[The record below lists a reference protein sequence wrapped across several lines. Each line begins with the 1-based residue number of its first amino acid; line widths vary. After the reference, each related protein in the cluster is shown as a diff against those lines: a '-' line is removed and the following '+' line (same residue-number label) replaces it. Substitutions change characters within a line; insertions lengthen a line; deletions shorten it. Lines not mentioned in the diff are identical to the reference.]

1 MSASS
6 LVIRVSRSV
15 AAIALAAVVL
25 SGCAPAASEATPSPS
40 APAAPSASGTPTPE
54 PTVEPVG
61 AEQGFR
67 TWLELSRIPDAPAA
81 CALMTPALIEK
92 MLAEVAASGMPMS
105 SCEEMIALTAEAY
118 RATGTDAEVSIAVQE
133 ETATAATLFVTYLSS
148 GKCGTVVMERA
159 GDSWILT
166 EQSEVCGA

>member
-1 MSASS
+1 MPASS
-6 LVIRVSRSV
+6 LLIRVSRSV

-25 SGCAPAASEATPSPS
+25 SGCAPAASEATPTPS
-40 APAAPSASGTPTPE
+40 APAAVETSTPTPE

-133 ETATAATLFVTYLSS
+133 ETATAATLFVTYVSS

-159 GDSWILT
+159 GDDWILT

>member
-1 MSASS
+1 MPASS
-6 LVIRVSRSV
+6 LLIRVSRSV

-25 SGCAPAASEATPSPS
+25 SGCAPAASEATPTPS
-40 APAAPSASGTPTPE
+40 ATAAVETSTPTPE

-133 ETATAATLFVTYLSS
+133 ETATAATLFVTYVSS

-159 GDSWILT
+159 GDDWILT

>member
-1 MSASS
+1 M
-6 LVIRVSRSV
+6 
-15 AAIALAAVVL
+15 
-25 SGCAPAASEATPSPS
+25 
-40 APAAPSASGTPTPE
+40 
-54 PTVEPVG
+54 EPVG

-159 GDSWILT
+159 GDDWILT